1 MSIESLKNLETLEP
15 VEKELIVKP
24 QKKGYKWKETIVN
37 YGGVKQ
43 RWLIVESES
52 RKKSDWQR
60 LEEKIKKEESKAE
73 KLLRKLEKEELE
85 NLAVVQDKLNQINKL
100 LKLALIKEVQ
110 VIEIVSNSRLKPIN
124 LNYLKSR
131 FLSVFFHPKISRRNK
146 ILCLGKN

>member
-1 MSIESLKNLETLEP
+1 VSIESLKNLETLEP

-124 LNYLKSR
+124 LNYLKSG

>member
-1 MSIESLKNLETLEP
+1 MSIESLKNLETLEL

-124 LNYLKSR
+124 LNYLNLGFYRS
-131 FLSVFFHPKISRRNK
+131 FFIPKYQGGIKFSA
-146 ILCLGKN
+146 

>member
-73 KLLRKLEKEELE
+73 KLLRKLEKEE
-85 NLAVVQDKLNQINKL
+85 
-100 LKLALIKEVQ
+100 
-110 VIEIVSNSRLKPIN
+110 
-124 LNYLKSR
+124 
-131 FLSVFFHPKISRRNK
+131 
-146 ILCLGKN
+146 